1 MFSCTCA
8 LTSAHRSEEERP
20 LVVRRFLCV
29 HGHRD
34 STILPCVSAAA
45 TCTHHKWMLK
55 AGFVRPSRHRKHK
68 TTRHPTRK
76 TFADPPANP
85 VIFPQTGNLCA
96 NLQEFENRDIL
107 FIWDNESSRL
117 PPCPPARPPAAE
129 CLSRSASPRRA
140 VVFLQLTRLFYP
152 PDLRDHLCRRING

>member
-1 MFSCTCA
+1 MQRFLMFSCTCA

-85 VIFPQTGNLCA
+85 LLSFFHKRGIFAQTCRNLKTEIFC
-96 NLQEFENRDIL
+96 
-107 FIWDNESSRL
+107 SSGIMKAAASL
-117 PPCPPARPPAAE
+117 PARPPARPPPSVYPAA
-129 CLSRSASPRRA
+129 PRLA
-140 VVFLQLTRLFYP
+140 VRLFFF
-152 PDLRDHLCRRING
+152 N